1 MNHIDLST
9 GRRSLHLGAAS
20 APFSQPFSALVH
32 VVDVDDEAQR
42 LLTLW
47 LASAGIESRT
57 YAHLGT
63 FLDARRDDV
72 PGCLVIDA
80 QPPAIS
86 GLEQQAILLPLAI
99 RCPIVVTTCQVD
111 VRMVGSFM
119 NTGEISFV
127 RKPLCEREVVT
138 TISAAVEVDRQQRLM
153 ASRRAELRA
162 RFATL
167 SGRERQVMALV
178 AAGMANKLIAAD
190 LDISIIT
197 VKAHRGAAMR
207 KMRAR
212 TLADLVRMADAIGD
226 DTSPVRN
233 GRSTPTR
240 NAVAAG
246 RHSGYIPAPGR
257 PTSSP
262 TEELCR
268 AR

>member
-1 MNHIDLST
+1 MNHIDLSV
-9 GRRSLHLGAAS
+9 GRRSLRHGAAL
-20 APFSQPFSALVH
+20 APESQTTGALVH

-47 LASAGIESRT
+47 LAAAGIESRT

-63 FLDARRDDV
+63 FLDAQRDDV

-86 GLEQQAILLPLAI
+86 GLEQQAILLPLAV

-111 VRMVGSFM
+111 VRMAGRFM
-119 NTGEISFV
+119 NTGEINFV
-127 RKPLCEREVVT
+127 RKPLRQHEVVT
-138 TISAAVEVDRQQRLM
+138 AISAALEVDRQQRLM

-167 SGRERQVMALV
+167 SGREREVMTLV

-212 TLADLVRMADAIGD
+212 TLADLVRMADVVGD
-226 DTSPVRN
+226 DTSTVRS
-233 GRSTPTR
+233 GHSTPTR
-240 NAVAAG
+240 SAVAAG
-246 RHSGYIPAPGR
+246 RHSGYILAPGR
-257 PTSSP
+257 PLSSP
-262 TEELCR
+262 MEALCR

>member
-1 MNHIDLST
+1 MSLDLST
-9 GRRSLHLGAAS
+9 GRRSLRPSAVS
-20 APFSQPFSALVH
+20 APEAVPFSALVH
-32 VVDVDDEAQR
+32 IVDVDDEAQR

-47 LASAGIESRT
+47 LAAAGIESRT
-57 YAHLGT
+57 YTHLGT
-63 FLDARRDDV
+63 FLDAHRDDI

-86 GLEQQAILLPLAI
+86 GLEQHAILLPLAI
-99 RCPIVVTTCQVD
+99 RCPIVVTTCQID
-111 VRMVGSFM
+111 VRMAGSFV
-119 NTGEISFV
+119 NTGEINFV
-127 RKPLCEREVVT
+127 RKPLHEREVVT
-138 TISAAVEVDRQQRLM
+138 TISAAVEVDRQRRLI

-167 SGRERQVMALV
+167 SARERQVMALV
-178 AAGMANKLIAAD
+178 AAGMVNKVIAAD

-240 NAVAAG
+240 SAVAAD
-246 RHSGYIPAPGR
+246 RHSGYILAPGR